1 MKPPYGLPP
10 REDAEALG
18 LAALV
23 FLTED
28 HARLSRFLTDTGLS
42 PSELGQSAD
51 RRETLVAVL
60 EHLTG
65 DESMLLVFAAGAGVD
80 PASVEPAR
88 MVLAGEA
95 PSELHGG
102 GPAPAHATKASSKR
116 WSGPGSAKA

>member
-1 MKPPYGLPP
+1 MQPQPGVPT

-42 PSELGQSAD
+42 PPELGQAAGRS
-51 RRETLVAVL
+51 ETLVAIL
-60 EHLTG
+60 AHLTG
-65 DESMLLVFAAGAGVD
+65 DESMLLVFAAGAGID

-88 MVLAGEA
+88 MVLAGEVPGEGPGHHRTAKA
-95 PSELHGG
+95 P
-102 GPAPAHATKASSKR
+102 SKR
-116 WSGPGSAKA
+116 WAGPAG